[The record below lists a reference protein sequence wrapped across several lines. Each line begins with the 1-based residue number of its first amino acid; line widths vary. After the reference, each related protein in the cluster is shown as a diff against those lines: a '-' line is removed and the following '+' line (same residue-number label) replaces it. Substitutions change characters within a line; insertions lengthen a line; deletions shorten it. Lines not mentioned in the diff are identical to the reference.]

1 MIHQKSGP
9 NVGSALLIVALSGLI
24 VVLLGLSTTACSGSK
39 GADANVLLI
48 VVDTLRADRLGCY
61 GNDSGMTPRMDA
73 LAAEGVLFQRAY
85 SHAPWTLASFA
96 SLLTSTYPVQHK
108 AGGWV
113 GEFLKLSDDAF
124 TVGECFQAAGSRT
137 ASIVNVDFLTEHFG
151 MHKGFDTV
159 DHDVGFNNHLTR
171 TASHTTDCAL
181 RWLDGHG
188 KEPFFMMVQYFDPH
202 LVYEPPVEFRSRF
215 ALDGDKQ
222 TEDVIF
228 GEVKDIIAFR
238 QGRLTLGAQKI
249 KRLEG
254 LHNGEVAFTD
264 RELGRLLEGLAQR
277 GLDKNTIV
285 VLTSDHGEEFHD
297 HGGFEHGHTLYD
309 ELLHVPLIVRWPGRV
324 PAGVEVNSTVR
335 LIDVAPTVCGLAGV
349 EGGDDFRGFD
359 LSPLWRPGATPSDR
373 PVFAEG
379 YFWSPEE
386 RFTRIADGKKTIVYP
401 ASRKVEVFDLEKDPH
416 EKVDLAPGDQA
427 LAGRLMRDLS
437 LWRTKMEIDA
447 GAAEPAH
454 LTDEMR
460 ERMTKLGYTR

>member
-1 MIHQKSGP
+1 MRHKILPVSLGL
-9 NVGSALLIVALSGLI
+9 ALLVVAL
-24 VVLLGLSTTACSGSK
+24 LGFYATSCSGSRP
-39 GADANVLLI
+39 AEANVLLV

-61 GNDSGMTPRMDA
+61 GNTSGMTPRMDA
-73 LAAEGVLFQRAY
+73 LATEGVLFRNAY
-85 SHAPWTLASFA
+85 AHAPWTLASFA

-113 GEFLKLSDDAF
+113 GKFLKLRSEAY

-137 ASIVNVDFLTEHFG
+137 ASIVNVDFLTENFN

-159 DHDVGFNNHLTR
+159 DHEVGVNNHLTR
-171 TASHTTDCAL
+171 TAARTTDSAL
-181 RWLDGHG
+181 RWIDGREE
-188 KEPFFMMVQYFDPH
+188 KSFFLMVHYFDPH
-202 LVYEPPVEFRSRF
+202 LVYEPPAEYRARF
-215 ALDGDKQ
+215 ALDGDKK
-222 TEDVIF
+222 TNDVIF
-228 GEVKDIIAFR
+228 GEVKDIVAFR
-238 QGRLTLGAQKI
+238 QGRLELGPQKI

-285 VLTSDHGEEFHD
+285 VLTSDHGEEFND

-309 ELLHVPLIVRWPGRV
+309 ELLRVPLIVRWPGRI
-324 PAGVEVNSTVR
+324 PSGVAVDATVR

-349 EGGDDFRGFD
+349 EGGDDFQGLD
-359 LSPLWRPGATPSDR
+359 LSPLWQPGATPSDR

-386 RFTRIADGKKTIVYP
+386 RFMRIADGKKTIVYT
-401 ASRKVEVFDLEKDPH
+401 ASKKVEVFDIENDPH
-416 EKVDLAPGDQA
+416 EKVDLAPRDKA

-437 LWRTKMEIDA
+437 LSRTAMEIDA

-454 LTDEMR
+454 ITDEMR
-460 ERMTKLGYTR
+460 ERMKKLGYTR